1 MILSA
6 LNRRTNKYENLSFRD
21 LGAYDGY
28 FTAFIAPQAVGAAV
42 KFFDLFNTSTS
53 TVNLIVDKVV
63 PIVDGSVAVTG
74 AVTVNMQLQRTTSVG
89 TGGTAVTPGKHDT
102 TTPNL
107 PANVTCRRTPT
118 GGAALGADVLGFA
131 SLYTDEQS
139 PGPHSGP
146 LINSIEAP
154 IIVRPNSGL
163 CVVQGAVAS
172 VGSLA
177 FLVGFRPELIAV

>member
-1 MILSA
+1 MNLTA
-6 LNRRTNKYENLSFRD
+6 LNRRTNKYEDLSFRD
-21 LGAYDGY
+21 VGAYDGY
-28 FTAFIAPQAVGAAV
+28 FTAFISAQAVGAAV
-42 KFFDLFNTSTS
+42 KFFDLFNTTGS
-53 TVNLIVDKVV
+53 TVNLIVDRVV

-74 AVTVNMQLQRTTSVG
+74 AVAVNMQLQRTTSVG

-107 PANVTCRRTPT
+107 PANVTCRKTPT
-118 GGAALGADVLGFA
+118 GGAALGADVFGFA
-131 SLYTDEQS
+131 SLYADEQS

-146 LINSIEAP
+146 LINLLEAP
-154 IIVRPNSGL
+154 VIIRPNSGL

>member
-28 FTAFIAPQAVGAAV
+28 FTAFISPQAVGAAV

-107 PANVTCRRTPT
+107 PANVTMRKTPT

-146 LINSIEAP
+146 LINLIEAP

>member
-1 MILSA
+1 MGMSA
-6 LNRRTNKYENLSFRD
+6 LNRRTMKYEDFD
-21 LGAYDGY
+21 FGQLGARDGY
-28 FTAFIAPQAVGAAV
+28 FTAFISPQAVGAAV
-42 KFFDLFNTSTS
+42 KFFDLFNTTGS
-53 TVNLIVDKVV
+53 TVNLVVDRVV

-74 AVTVNMQLQRTTSVG
+74 AVTVNLQVQRTTSVG

-102 TTPNL
+102 ATPNL

-118 GGAALGADVLGFA
+118 GGAALGTDVLGFA

-139 PGPHSGP
+139 PGEHNAPVLN
-146 LINSIEAP
+146 LIMAP
-154 IIVRPNSGL
+154 VLIRPNTGL

-177 FLVGFRPELIAV
+177 FMVGFRPELIAV